1 MAVKKRRHTPDQVVR
16 KLREADR
23 LLAEGK
29 DVSEVA
35 KHLEISE
42 QTYHRWRNQYGGLKA
57 DDAKRLKELA
67 HENTA
72 LKRIVADKESRDR
85 RPQGDR
91 KGKLLSPARRR
102 SAVLMLQDRLEL
114 SERRVCLI
122 VGQHRSTQRREVIR
136 TKGDD
141 ALRARLHAF
150 SRKHKR
156 WGYRKAWG
164 VLRYEGWSP
173 TARRS
178 GACGERRA

>member
-67 HENTA
+67 SENTA
-72 LKRIVADKESRDR
+72 LKRIVADKE
-85 RPQGDR
+85 
-91 KGKLLSPARRR
+91 
-102 SAVLMLQDRLEL
+102 LE
-114 SERRVCLI
+114 I
-122 VGQHRSTQRREVIR
+122 
-136 TKGDD
+136 D
-141 ALRARLHAF
+141 ALKEIARGNF
-150 SRKHKR
+150 
-156 WGYRKAWG
+156 
-164 VLRYEGWSP
+164 
-173 TARRS
+173 
-178 GACGERRA
+178 